1 MMQGSINELLKPV
14 NVEETTELETEQ
26 TETNE
31 TITQL
36 ERVNKAMQDAQ
47 NSLLVEQ
54 ERIRSSLEIIKNQ
67 SPDKVGGIYG

>member
-1 MMQGSINELLKPV
+1 MMQGSINELLKSV
-14 NVEETTELETEQ
+14 DVEETTELETEQ

-31 TITQL
+31 TTPQL
-36 ERVNKAMQDAQ
+36 DRVAKAIQDAQ

-67 SPDKVGGIYG
+67 SPEKVGGIYG